1 VKGDRLDCLPLGPFR
16 TTERNCVLLPL
27 PWSNVRLYDQHLSR
41 QSLGYRHFGL
51 LRCPETLPPRSWL
64 CMAPIRWQPTKL
76 VISRVR
82 ILGDS
87 TQLTIGPLFACG
99 PTLQRI

>member
-1 VKGDRLDCLPLGPFR
+1 
-16 TTERNCVLLPL
+16 
-27 PWSNVRLYDQHLSR
+27 
-41 QSLGYRHFGL
+41 
-51 LRCPETLPPRSWL
+51 
-64 CMAPIRWQPTKL
+64 MAPIWWQPTKL